1 MSRADRDQQEQFKRI
16 NTRLLMLVS
25 LAIILLVA
33 YFTVNNYYSILKKSK
48 EEVLHRLMAISNT
61 AALLID
67 GDAHE
72 RLSIKYVERDA
83 IVKTTQ
89 DSLYAS
95 IQSLLTMVSAANHL
109 STPLYTIVYFPP
121 DSTFHFIAT
130 SSETPYFRH
139 SYKNYP
145 RELLVNLETGGV
157 LDSYEDENGKWL
169 SAFSPIK
176 NSEGNVVALLE
187 ADENFELFLAR
198 AKTTLLQNLVISLLI
213 VIPFGFLLYNY
224 ISNTLAQQAA
234 HRIILISQKEEIES
248 KNELIE
254 NQKFEL
260 DRRVKERT
268 AELNATHL
276 ELSNFL
282 YHSSHDVQA
291 PIATLKGL
299 QILACRELKDG
310 TGKQYL
316 KLLGETIAKLER
328 IIKTI
333 KLVHEIKTTPLSVS
347 RINLRNCIIESIEQ
361 AIVPLCKTSINVDPT
376 IEIQTDKAL
385 LKTSLIEMFKNCHQ
399 YRSLEISRPL
409 KVLVTAEKVDQ
420 QIKLSIED
428 NGEGI
433 ALETRKD
440 LFAMFRR
447 GHEKSTGIGL
457 GLYITR
463 TCLERINGEIS
474 VADSQEL
481 EGTRFIATLHTA
493 NI

>member
-1 MSRADRDQQEQFKRI
+1 
-16 NTRLLMLVS
+16 MLVS
-25 LAIILLVA
+25 FGIIFLVV

-48 EEVLHRLMAISNT
+48 DEVLHKLMAISNT

-72 RLSIKYVERDA
+72 KLSKRYERKDA
-83 IVKTTQ
+83 IIKTTQ
-89 DSLYAS
+89 DSSYAK
-95 IQSLLTMVSAANHL
+95 IQSMLAMISAVNHL
-109 STPLYTIVYFPP
+109 STPLYTIVFFTP
-121 DSTFHFIAT
+121 DSTFHFIST

-145 RELLVNLETGGV
+145 KELLANIETGGI

-176 NSEGNVVALLE
+176 NSKGEVVALLE
-187 ADENFELFLAR
+187 ADENFELFSKR
-198 AKTTLLQNLVISLLI
+198 AKITLLQNLMISFLI

-234 HRIILISQKEEIES
+234 HRIILITQKEEIES

-254 NQKFEL
+254 NQKNEL
-260 DRRVKERT
+260 DKRVKERT
-268 AELNATHL
+268 AELNATNL

-299 QILACRELKDG
+299 QSLACRELKDEM
-310 TGKQYL
+310 GKQYL
-316 KLLGETIAKLER
+316 KLLGETITKLER

-333 KLVHEIKTTPLSVS
+333 KLVHEIKTTPLTLNQV
-347 RINLRNCIIESIEQ
+347 NLHNCIIESMEQ
-361 AIVPLCKTSINVDPT
+361 ANVPICKTSIDIHPI

-385 LKTSLIEMFKNCHQ
+385 LQTALKEIFKNCTQ
-399 YRSLEISRPL
+399 YCSLENSRPL
-409 KVLVTAEKVDQ
+409 KVLVVAEKVEQ

-433 ALETRKD
+433 DPPTRKD
-440 LFAMFRR
+440 LFAMFKR

-457 GLYITR
+457 GLYIAR
-463 TCLERINGEIS
+463 TCLERINGGIM
-474 VADSQEL
+474 VANSLEL
-481 EGTRFIATLHTA
+481 EGARFILTLSY
-493 NI
+493 